1 MKTMQSIE
9 KQIEDKIRDDAK
21 GTLLFPEDFQQMGS
35 SEAVRLALHRIE
47 KRGIIRRVAHGI
59 YVRPKESS
67 YIGEVMPTA
76 EEVAEGIAK
85 RDKIRIVPTGVY
97 ALHALGLSTQ
107 IPLKLV
113 FLTDGAAR
121 TIKVGKRTIKLKRT
135 TPKNLLAKGKI
146 SSLAIQ
152 ALREIGK
159 DKASL
164 TELKQI
170 LKLLKE
176 EDLQLLKHDI
186 KLAPEWIKQ
195 VMKKAIDG

>member
-1 MKTMQSIE
+1 MQSIE

>member
-1 MKTMQSIE
+1 MQSIE
-9 KQIEDKIRDDAK
+9 KQIEDKIKDDAK
-21 GTLLFPEDFQQMGS
+21 GTLLFPEDFQQLGS

>member
-1 MKTMQSIE
+1 MQSIE
-9 KQIEDKIRDDAK
+9 KQIEDKIKDNAK
-21 GTLLFPEDFQQMGS
+21 GTLLFPEDFQQLGS

-195 VMKKAIDG
+195 IMKKAIDG

>member
-1 MKTMQSIE
+1 MQSIE
-9 KQIEDKIRDDAK
+9 EQIERLVLDKPR
-21 GTLLFPEDFQQMGS
+21 GTLFFPEDFEHAGS
-35 SEAVRLALHRIE
+35 SEAIRKALQRLE
-47 KRGIIRRVAHGI
+47 NKGSIRRVAHGI

-121 TIKVGKRTIKLKRT
+121 TINVGKRTIKLKRT
-135 TPKNLLAKGKI
+135 TPKNLMAKGKI
-146 SSLAIQ
+146 SSLVIQ

-159 DKASL
+159 DKASQ

-170 LKLLKE
+170 IKILKE
-176 EDLQLLKHDI
+176 EDQQLLKHDI

-195 VMKKAIDG
+195 IMKEAINA

>member
-1 MKTMQSIE
+1 MQSIE
-9 KQIEDKIRDDAK
+9 KQVEDTIKDDAK
-21 GTLLFPEDFQQMGS
+21 GTLLFPEDFQHLGS

-59 YVRPKESS
+59 YVRPKESP

-146 SSLAIQ
+146 SSLVIQ
-152 ALREIGK
+152 ALREIGI
-159 DKASL
+159 DKASP
-164 TELKQI
+164 TELMQI

-176 EDLQLLKHDI
+176 EDQQLLRDDI

-195 VMKKAIDG
+195 IMKKAIDG

>member
-1 MKTMQSIE
+1 MQSIE
-9 KQIEDKIRDDAK
+9 EQIERLVLAK
-21 GTLLFPEDFQQMGS
+21 PRGTLFFPEDFEYTGS
-35 SEAVRLALHRIE
+35 SEAIRKALQRLE
-47 KRGIIRRVAHGI
+47 NKGSIRRVAHGI

-135 TPKNLLAKGKI
+135 TPKNLMAKGKI
-146 SSLAIQ
+146 SSLVIQ

-159 DKASL
+159 DKASQ

-170 LKLLKE
+170 IKLLKE
-176 EDLQLLKHDI
+176 EDQQLLKHDI

-195 VMKKAIDG
+195 IMKEAINA

>member
-1 MKTMQSIE
+1 MPSIE
-9 KQIEDKIRDDAK
+9 KQIEDQIKDEAK

-47 KRGIIRRVAHGI
+47 KRGIIRRVAQGI

-121 TIKVGKRTIKLKRT
+121 TINVGKRTIKLKRT
-135 TPKNLLAKGKI
+135 TPKNLMAKGKI
-146 SSLAIQ
+146 SSLVIQ

-159 DKASL
+159 DMVKPD
-164 TELKQI
+164 ELKQI

-176 EDLQLLKHDI
+176 EDQQLLKHDI

-195 VMKKAIDG
+195 IMKGAINV

>member
-1 MKTMQSIE
+1 MPSIE
-9 KQIEDKIRDDAK
+9 KQIEDQIKDEAK

-47 KRGIIRRVAHGI
+47 KRGIIRRVAQGI

-121 TIKVGKRTIKLKRT
+121 TINVGKRTIKLKRT
-135 TPKNLLAKGKI
+135 TPKNLMAKGKI
-146 SSLAIQ
+146 SSLVIQ

-159 DKASL
+159 DMVKPD
-164 TELKQI
+164 ELKQI

-176 EDLQLLKHDI
+176 EDQQLLKHDI

-195 VMKKAIDG
+195 IMKGSINV